1 MNKKSINKLKG
12 ALEIL
17 YYESTTHHQVRL
29 GLNLWFKQNY
39 PELKPSVSITLGNEM
54 IKNRR
59 IKEPYA
65 LFNLSVNNESI

>member
-1 MNKKSINKLKG
+1 MNKKSVNKLKA

-17 YYESTTHHQVRL
+17 YYESTTHHEVRL
-29 GLNLWFKQNY
+29 GLDFWFKENY
-39 PELKPSVSITLGNEM
+39 PELKPTVSIIQSNEI